1 MIPGLKFANLLLH
14 ALELYNVP
22 GALLVFALCLVVF
35 DAFFMP
41 FGGFLAAVEALIL
54 IDMFSFQHEQTTPFI
69 LNTCFFCCGT
79 GYSNKKQDKNGCY
92 R

>member
-1 MIPGLKFANLLLH
+1 LQILLLH

-22 GALLVFALCLVVF
+22 GALLVSAFCLVVS

-41 FGGFLAAVEALIL
+41 FGGFLAAVEAFIL
-54 IDMFSFQHEQTTPFI
+54 IDMFSLQHEQTTPFI
-69 LNTCFFCCGT
+69 LDLRFSGCGT
-79 GYSNKKQDKNGCY
+79 GYSDKKQDKNGCY

>member
-1 MIPGLKFANLLLH
+1 
-14 ALELYNVP
+14 VP
-22 GALLVFALCLVVF
+22 GALLVFAPCLVVS
-35 DAFFMP
+35 DAFFMT

-54 IDMFSFQHEQTTPFI
+54 IDMFSLQHEQTTPFFLHI
-69 LNTCFFCCGT
+69 CFSGCGT